1 MNEAS
6 TTQNVRDIS
15 SRALKLL
22 VISASCFALASGAVT
37 LRLRARRIK
46 GCRLCFNDYAI
57 LAAWVRRYTS
67 LSQGQC

>member
-6 TTQNVRDIS
+6 TTQDVRDIS
-15 SRALKLL
+15 PRALKLL

-37 LRLRARRIK
+37 LRLWARRTK
-46 GCRLCFNDYAI
+46 GCHLCFNDYTI
-57 LAAWVRRYTS
+57 LAAWVGRYNN